1 MTDPVRMFKRAEE
14 LKQQLNDITRII
26 DALGGYDQA
35 PKDVVYLKGKLMGEL
50 HALEAE
56 GGVV

>member
-14 LKQQLNDITRII
+14 LKQQLNDVTRII
-26 DALGGYDQA
+26 DSLGGYDRA
-35 PKDVVYLKGKLMGEL
+35 PKDVVYLKAELMVAL
-50 HALEAE
+50 HALEAD